1 MMKAAAM
8 ALVVVAAAFGSAS
21 PVSAHT
27 GPGAIAVQA
36 TPNGLTVDYVTR
48 VTFVGDGDPAEEATV
63 TVSASRRNPDG
74 TVDVVSPTTLT
85 AKGDGN
91 YTGSLIFPSS
101 GTLFPST
108 FALVVE
114 SVNPPAR
121 VEQSQAIFAFAT
133 ITTISAETRVPISDD
148 IGNGLVLLLVAFIVV
163 AVLAGG
169 SISILLKRRKANNEV

>member
-101 GTLFPST
+101 GT

-133 ITTISAETRVPISDD
+133 TTTISAETRVPISDD